1 VLGAKSDHMASTTA
15 TITPIRRSSAGA
27 IPKPLVRTG
36 IYAISKGVFEAPA
49 SSRYQLSLHLGAP
62 VWAACGWGGR
72 MARRLQYEGDMD
84 LTPAGFAGTWED
96 EEPASFMLIDLAPA
110 LIEQAAAGIG
120 LSPGKLGIEPQ
131 AQFRDPRMQHIA
143 LALKAELEADEPNG
157 RLYLEGLGLALAA
170 SLVAR
175 YASTSDALRSS
186 QTLSPSRM
194 RRVVDYVESHIEE
207 DLSLQRL
214 ADIAGLS
221 LSHFKTLF
229 RRSAGRP
236 VHRYVVERRVERA
249 RTLLRQGQLP
259 LAQVAAAAGFAHQS
273 HMARHVRRVLGAAP
287 SQFRATPDA

>member
-1 VLGAKSDHMASTTA
+1 MASTA
-15 TITPIRRSSAGA
+15 TITPIRRSSGGAG
-27 IPKPLVRTG
+27 PKPLVRAG
-36 IYAISKGVFEAPA
+36 IYTSSTGVYEAPA

-62 VWAACGWGGR
+62 VWMACGWGGR
-72 MARRLQYEGDMD
+72 VARRLQCEGDMD
-84 LTPAGFAGTWED
+84 LTPEGFTGSWED
-96 EEPASFMLIDLAPA
+96 EEPASFLLIDLAPA
-110 LIEQAAAGIG
+110 LVEQAAAGIG
-120 LSPGKLGIEPQ
+120 LKPGKLGMEPQ
-131 AQFRDPRMQHIA
+131 AQLRDARMQHIA
-143 LALKAELEADEPNG
+143 FALKAELEADEPNG
-157 RLYLEGLGLALAA
+157 RLYLEGLGLALSA

-175 YASTSDALRSS
+175 YASARDGLRDS

-214 ADIAGLS
+214 AEVAELS

-236 VHRYVVERRVERA
+236 VHRYVIERRVERA

-273 HMARHVRRVLGAAP
+273 HMARHIRRQLGAAP
-287 SQFRATPDA
+287 SEFRTHDA